1 MVLHPSLPLGPLLSE
16 ISSLVRF
23 VREKV
28 SVTDFTTS
36 ELLDL
41 VKNYTSSRKPLATVL
56 SMSRALARSR

>member
-41 VKNYTSSRKPLATVL
+41 VKNCTSSRKPLATVL